1 MAVVEAGGRGG
12 WQREVAEGGG
22 RGRGQREVTEG
33 GGRGRWQRE
42 VGEVKAL
49 SGMLRR
55 GCCYWFMG

>member
-1 MAVVEAGGRGG
+1 MR
-12 WQREVAEGGG
+12 QVAEGGG
-22 RGRGQREVTEG
+22 RGRWQREVTEG